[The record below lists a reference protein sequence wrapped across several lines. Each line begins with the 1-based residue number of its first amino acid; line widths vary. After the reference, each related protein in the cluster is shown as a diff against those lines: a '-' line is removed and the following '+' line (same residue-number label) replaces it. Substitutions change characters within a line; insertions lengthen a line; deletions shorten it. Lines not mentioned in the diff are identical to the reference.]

1 MNTGVRKAGGK
12 NAAASP
18 SGTRLRPTSISGTS
32 VYNKTSEG
40 APAANT
46 RDGDGGSVTLRFA
59 SSTKV
64 DWASTP
70 VTQARQEIKSRSAD
84 GRQRPAYRL
93 GEWVFIV
100 STSYDHPRRA
110 KRGRGRD
117 IMRAVR
123 GTGVFGWKAG
133 AAMIS
138 TVVAVSIQLLS
149 VQMSAQRGPAP
160 VLSQLTWFSRSGTLM
175 GKIGPIAD

>member
-64 DWASTP
+64 DWARTP
-70 VTQARQEIKSRSAD
+70 VTPARQEIKSRSVD
-84 GRQRPAYRL
+84 GRQRPTYPLDER
-93 GEWVFIV
+93 VFIV
-100 STSYDHPRRA
+100 STSYDHPA
-110 KRGRGRD
+110 PGQKGK
-117 IMRAVR
+117 
-123 GTGVFGWKAG
+123 GTGWEGDGISCGLCG
-133 AAMIS
+133 A
-138 TVVAVSIQLLS
+138 Q
-149 VQMSAQRGPAP
+149 
-160 VLSQLTWFSRSGTLM
+160 
-175 GKIGPIAD
+175 